1 MSRHSNERRKLR
13 VGSPELFT
21 YSGGYPPLT
30 FEGIPCFTCHKHG
43 GGYYDR
49 LIAETRDP
57 IPETPIFIGL
67 AFEEQI
73 VDKLPHNKHDQK
85 VDFIITEKRV
95 I

>member
-1 MSRHSNERRKLR
+1 DLNVIIVPGVAFDKEHHRL
-13 VGSPELFT
+13 
-21 YSGGYPPLT
+21 GY
-30 FEGIPCFTCHKHG
+30 G